1 MPQVFHDCNGWGN
14 HISWTSWQKKL
25 VYGHHTPTPGVGDYW
40 EHRMRSGKIM
50 VFRFTKVLRDIR
62 VPDYFE
68 ATVAICGY
76 KDDLPENYHE
86 VLRTPE
92 KSVPSWVFW
101 LLAVSGTLTWVFVHY
116 NLY

>member
-1 MPQVFHDCNGWGN
+1 MIVMGGVT
-14 HISWTSWQKKL
+14 ISRGPVGRKSWCTATIL
-25 VYGHHTPTPGVGDYW
+25 VGDYW

-50 VFRFTKVLRDIR
+50 VFRFTKVSRDIR

-86 VLRTPE
+86 VLRAPE

-101 LLAVSGTLTWVFVHY
+101 LLAAAGALTWAFCHY